1 MLVNTES
8 KRKDKNKTS
17 GLIFFKCNM
26 NEQEKKQR
34 RIKTFLIYA
43 GWFLFILL
51 LRAFIITPV
60 VVNGSS
66 MDPTLSDGEVMLL
79 NKIGYTFGKINR
91 FDIVVVNY
99 NGDKLIKR
107 VIGLPNEQLVYEDD
121 TLYIDGRKIEED
133 YTREVTEDFKTVT
146 KIADDCYFVMG
157 DNRDNSSDS
166 RVFGCVP
173 KEDIL
178 GEANFVLFPF
188 DKFGFKK

>member
-1 MLVNTES
+1 M
-8 KRKDKNKTS
+8 D
-17 GLIFFKCNM
+17 
-26 NEQEKKQR
+26 EQEKKQR

-43 GWFLFILL
+43 GLFLFIIL
-51 LRAFIITPV
+51 LRTFIITPV

>member
-1 MLVNTES
+1 
-8 KRKDKNKTS
+8 
-17 GLIFFKCNM
+17 
-26 NEQEKKQR
+26 
-34 RIKTFLIYA
+34 
-43 GWFLFILL
+43 
-51 LRAFIITPV
+51 
-60 VVNGSS
+60 